1 MNVLLTSVGRRS
13 YLVNYF
19 KEALGD
25 SGKVIATNIFKQ
37 AAGMAAADVAIV
49 TPPANHPDYISSIID
64 ICNKYNIGLL
74 CSLHDLDVYI
84 LSQNQKQL
92 DNAGILHTLPSAN
105 WGRICLD
112 KYECTL
118 LLEKHGIPVPK
129 TVTSLDKAM
138 LKLRNHEIKFPL
150 IIKARAGFGSLG
162 LTKCYNESE
171 LIAAYHNA
179 QEKALV
185 SGSNNYMPLP
195 EEEMIIVQEA
205 IEGQEICLGVVNDL
219 QGAYKTHFACEV
231 HSMRAGESDWAT
243 TLDSTVYKT
252 LAHRISGLTNHK
264 GIWGLDFL
272 NDNGTLRAVDVNPR
286 FTGDYPF
293 HHLSGVNIPSAL
305 IKWAKNQEA
314 SSEAL
319 VSTPDITCYKDLVPR
334 ILAN

>member
-19 KEALGD
+19 KKALGD
-25 SGKVIATNIFKQ
+25 SGKVIATNMFKQ
-37 AAGMAAADVAIV
+37 AAGMAAADISIV
-49 TPPANHPDYISSIID
+49 TPPANHPDYIAYILD
-64 ICNKYNIGLL
+64 ICNKYDIGLL

-84 LSQNQKQL
+84 LSQNQEQL
-92 DNAGILHTLPSAN
+92 DDAGVIHTLPSAN

-118 LLEKHGIPVPK
+118 LLDKHGIPVPK
-129 TVTSLDKAM
+129 TVIRLDEAIH
-138 LKLRNHEIKFPL
+138 KLRNHELKFPL

-162 LTKCYNESE
+162 LTKCSNESE

-179 QEKALV
+179 LEKALV

-195 EEEMIIVQEA
+195 EKEMIIIQEA

-219 QGAYKTHFACEV
+219 QGSYKTHFACEV

-243 TLDSTVYKT
+243 TLDKSLYNS
-252 LAHRISGLTNHK
+252 LARSISGLTNHK
-264 GIWGLDFL
+264 GIWGIDFL
-272 NDNGTLRAVDVNPR
+272 NDNGTLCAIDVNPR

-293 HHLSGVNIPSAL
+293 HHLSGVNIPNAL
-305 IKWAKNQEA
+305 IAWASKLEVNPED
-314 SSEAL
+314 L
-319 VSTPDITCYKDLVPR
+319 IGDVNITCYKDLVPR
-334 ILAN
+334 VSS